1 LPKHQ
6 RSKIDDLGLEPR
18 SSDSKFHVQGRQGET
33 LQLKQRRTEGRM
45 EPGKAQETWALSLTS
60 SATLDNH
67 WIVRVI
73 NFLINK
79 M

>member
-1 LPKHQ
+1 
-6 RSKIDDLGLEPR
+6 
-18 SSDSKFHVQGRQGET
+18 
-33 LQLKQRRTEGRM
+33 M